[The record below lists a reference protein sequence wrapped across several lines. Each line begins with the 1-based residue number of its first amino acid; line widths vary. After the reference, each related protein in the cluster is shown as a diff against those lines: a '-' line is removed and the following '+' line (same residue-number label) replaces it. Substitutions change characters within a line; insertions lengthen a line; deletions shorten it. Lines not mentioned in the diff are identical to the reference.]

1 MSGSASGAERA
12 VHECADSYAVGG
24 TLPILRLFGF
34 THLLFLGKGVRGK
47 KEVKKNSP
55 VHFVSLLGL
64 ANRARESV

>member
-12 VHECADSYAVGG
+12 AHECTDSYAVGG
-24 TLPILRLFGF
+24 TPPILRLFGF

-47 KEVKKNSP
+47 KEEKNSP